1 MRVTKY
7 VDKKDT
13 FHATCVQGNNTLEK
27 ALGAFEYLVV

>member
-13 FHATCVQGNNTLEK
+13 FHATCVQGNNTLK
-27 ALGAFEYLVV
+27 KTLGAFEHLTL